1 MEAMSAGAAPPE
13 TAASHEAREV
23 LFAPPF
29 MTVWHLLY
37 I

>member
-23 LFAPPF
+23 LFAPF